1 MRTILAI
8 TIVGFVLFGTLA
20 AQEATPP
27 AEQGVGTKIGESVD
41 RGLNQLGEKLRRGW
55 ADIRKSVD
63 ELTVQ
68 GRVYGRLRWDKSLAT
83 APIEITV
90 QNENVV
96 TLSGSVSDEAAHNT
110 AVKLAQDTI
119 GVGKV
124 VDNLTVSSTT
134 IGTAPAKTT
143 DHPAGGSNRP
153 AAHSAKAVELGR
165 ATKIETRVSVAAHAM
180 VTIAVPI
187 SRFSILAPHSFMPSL
202 RKPSPALL
210 RRIIAERSPLDF
222 TYAHVGATS
231 SLPPS
236 PLHLPPSFTTD
247 HTRVELGKGATT
259 FERAKAALG
268 RWQQFDLGWLEAF
281 PGDTPI
287 RAGET
292 VLVIARA
299 GGLWWT
305 NAARIVYT
313 IDNHSNVVSRFGFA
327 YGTLPGHVESGE
339 ERFLIEWERETDV
352 VHFDILAF
360 SRPRHFLVRLNRRRA
375 RAMQK
380 RFSAEA
386 AAAMLSAVQ

>member
-1 MRTILAI
+1 MRTFLAI
-8 TIVGFVLFGTLA
+8 AIVGFVLFGTLA

-96 TLSGSVSDEAAHNT
+96 TLSGSVPM
-110 AVKLAQDTI
+110 KQPTI
-119 GVGKV
+119 PRLSLRKTRSVWAK
-124 VDNLTVSSTT
+124 SSTT
-134 IGTAPAKTT
+134 LPSRQRRSARLRRKRRPPRRRFQPSRRSQCQSSRVGTS
-143 DHPAGGSNRP
+143 DEDRD
-153 AAHSAKAVELGR
+153 
-165 ATKIETRVSVAAHAM
+165 TRQRRAHAM

-339 ERFLIEWERETDV
+339 ERFLIEWDRETDV

-360 SRPRHFLVRLNRRRA
+360 SRRA
-375 RAMQK
+375 T
-380 RFSAEA
+380 SSSVSTA
-386 AAAMLSAVQ
+386 AAPVQCRSDSRQRQPRQC